1 MKPNH
6 SGILEE
12 MLKEFFVFLTK
23 PLIANVS
30 RPEPQMDDGR
40 KWSLVAFRTTHKWV
54 TMQEKRVYWQE
65 YQQMESNVSTWNKSG
80 SIRDF
85 LVIGLYQSMVSNV
98 LLM

>member
-1 MKPNH
+1 
-6 SGILEE
+6 
-12 MLKEFFVFLTK
+12 
-23 PLIANVS
+23 
-30 RPEPQMDDGR
+30 
-40 KWSLVAFRTTHKWV
+40 
-54 TMQEKRVYWQE
+54 MQEKRVYWQE